1 MNDKQNLHE
10 DEIDLRELIKVV
22 LKRKKFILGLFF
34 ASIIITTVFSFLIPK
49 TYETKVVISSGSLG
63 DEIISF
69 TSTVEIITGDAIIQ
83 EIIDKL
89 KIDQPINRLRE
100 NISVEQVKDSNSIMV
115 KVHAQYPDLS
125 KKICESITNSY
136 LDDVK
141 KLYSKRK
148 EIYEERLGAV
158 NEYKTQAQSDIAQT
172 EASVR
177 SIIAPEMTVS
187 PEEISKN
194 ILLKSIYTAQSKNL
208 ADLEKQEMDIKL
220 VLANAK
226 DFKVINRFEP
236 ERVKSKIKFNI
247 TLACI
252 LSLML
257 GIFLAF
263 FMEFWQKGN
272 LKTP

>member
-1 MNDKQNLHE
+1 MDDNQNPHE
-10 DEIDLRELIKVV
+10 DEIDLRELINVII
-22 LKRKKFILGLFF
+22 KRKKFILGLFF

-49 TYETKVVISSGSLG
+49 TYETKAVISSGSFG

-69 TSTVEIITGDAIIQ
+69 GSTVEIITGDAIIQ
-83 EIIDKL
+83 ETIDRL
-89 KIDQPINRLRE
+89 KIDQPISRLRG

-125 KKICESITNSY
+125 KKIYESIANSY

-148 EIYEERLGAV
+148 EIYEEYLVAI
-158 NEYKTQAQSDIAQT
+158 NEYKTQVQSGIAQL
-172 EASVR
+172 EASIC
-177 SIIAPEMTVS
+177 SIIAPEVTVS
-187 PEEISKN
+187 PEDIAIN
-194 ILLKSIYTAQSKNL
+194 ILLKSTHTEQLKKI

-236 ERVKSKIKFNI
+236 ERIKSKIKLNI
-247 TLACI
+247 TLAGI

-257 GIFLAF
+257 GVFIAF
-263 FMEFWQKGN
+263 FMEFWQKS
-272 LKTP
+272 K